1 MKRHAGHH
9 DEEYDYELY
18 EKLIMKLKEFEIDEL
33 PFTRMAD
40 RNTLSP
46 TVIKIN
52 ATQGMIFTR
61 PTSLQGTTLEC
72 DTSPYNNQYMVK
84 CHTIICN
91 PGQCENHL
99 KALKFFEIIPSF
111 TRIVLLYCKMSTKT
125 LLV

>member
-18 EKLIMKLKEFEIDEL
+18 EKLFMKLKEFEIDEL

-72 DTSPYNNQYMVK
+72 DTSPSQSVL
-84 CHTIICN
+84 T
-91 PGQCENHL
+91 L
-99 KALKFFEIIPSF
+99 K
-111 TRIVLLYCKMSTKT
+111 
-125 LLV
+125 